1 MHHRLAALTLASL
14 LATAASAQTFTNS
27 TTIAVPAAGSSGNAS
42 LYPSAIDVSGMSG
55 APVSVTL
62 YNFSHTFLNDID
74 IALVSPTNQA
84 LVLFAEQ
91 GGSADFSDATITF
104 ADAAGVYGGGNIFGT
119 MSFRPIGGTGAT
131 FSGDLP
137 VGTTF
142 VSSFAELTGGSNG
155 AWGLYVFDDVGG
167 DVGQVSGGWSV
178 AFAPTTTT
186 PEPASIAL
194 MATGLVALA
203 GVARRRRRGTA

>member
-1 MHHRLAALTLASL
+1 MRHRLAVLTLASL
-14 LATAASAQTFTNS
+14 LASVASAQTFTNS
-27 TTIAVPAAGSSGNAS
+27 TTIAVPAAGSFGNAS
-42 LYPSAIDVSGMSG
+42 LYPSAIGVAGVSG

-62 YNFSHTFLNDID
+62 SGFSHTFLNDID

-84 LVLFAEQ
+84 LLLFAEQ
-91 GGSADFSDATITF
+91 GGSADFSNATVTF

-119 MSFRPIGGTGAT
+119 MSVRPVGGSGAA
-131 FSGDLP
+131 FDGGLP
-137 VGTTF
+137 AGTTF

-155 AWGLYVFDDVGG
+155 TWGLYVFDDVGG
-167 DVGQVSGGWSV
+167 DVGQVAGGWSIT
-178 AFAPTTTT
+178 FGPTTTT